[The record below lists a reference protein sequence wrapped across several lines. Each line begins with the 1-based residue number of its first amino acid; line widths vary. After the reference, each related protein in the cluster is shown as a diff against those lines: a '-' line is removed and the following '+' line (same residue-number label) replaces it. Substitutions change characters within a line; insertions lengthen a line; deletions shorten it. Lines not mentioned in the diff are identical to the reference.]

1 MYKGCSFMRHVG
13 AHLAWQG
20 RVTSSHPQ
28 ELLKPMI
35 EQFDSNYST
44 TCQQIVNTEIS
55 KLNDN
60 NSR

>member
-1 MYKGCSFMRHVG
+1 MRHVG